1 MLSRLRNSDF
11 YILFIP
17 DPNLFISLWFI
28 LMNGFGFLLRRISN
42 NNIIDSIPSS
52 LGDLEHLLKLNLS
65 RNHITG
71 FIPAEFANLRSVMDI
86 DLSNNQLSGLIPQ
99 ELSQLQNMVSLNF
112 LLC

>member
-52 LGDLEHLLKLNLS
+52 LGDLEHLLKL
-65 RNHITG
+65 
-71 FIPAEFANLRSVMDI
+71 

>member
-52 LGDLEHLLKLNLS
+52 LGDLEHLLKL
-65 RNHITG
+65 
-71 FIPAEFANLRSVMDI
+71 

-99 ELSQLQNMVSLNF
+99 ELSQLQNMVSLVCVNF
-112 LLC
+112 SSMALKGNRML

>member
-52 LGDLEHLLKLNLS
+52 LGDLEHLLKL
-65 RNHITG
+65 
-71 FIPAEFANLRSVMDI
+71 

-99 ELSQLQNMVSLNF
+99 ELSQLQNMVSLNTQHSRRWKQK
-112 LLC
+112 

>member
-1 MLSRLRNSDF
+1 MF
-11 YILFIP
+11 KK

-28 LMNGFGFLLRRISN
+28 LMNGFRFLLRGISN
-42 NNIIDSIPSS
+42 NNIIGSIPSS

-86 DLSNNQLSGLIPQ
+86 DLSNLIPQ
-99 ELSQLQNMVSLNF
+99 ELSQLQNMVSLFSIWDKSSMDIKYASRLIFF
-112 LLC
+112 L